1 VKRPFLNELMTSTG
15 CEISYKV
22 RLMIFVLARDHSRYR
37 SLSGSFE
44 EENMWFMIRD
54 GWDFKLGEVNGTDY

>member
-1 VKRPFLNELMTSTG
+1 VKRLFLNELMTSTG

-22 RLMIFVLARDHSRYR
+22 RLMIFVLARDHSLYR

-44 EENMWFMIRD
+44 EEKYVVYD
-54 GWDFKLGEVNGTDY
+54 YGWLGF

>member
-1 VKRPFLNELMTSTG
+1 VKRLFLNELMTSTG

-22 RLMIFVLARDHSRYR
+22 RLIIFVLARDHSLYR

-44 EENMWFMIRD
+44 EEKYVVYD
-54 GWDFKLGEVNGTDY
+54 YGWLGF